1 MLRLYMVIGVTTGR
15 ILFYFPLLF
24 NKSSP
29 FYILNIYS
37 ASCRVGHMGNY
48 IRNKKKTYESH
59 SFQKSCSQLPNFTFH
74 LQLHPDW
81 RGRPKGTNAGLASR

>member
-1 MLRLYMVIGVTTGR
+1 MSVLRLYMVIGVTTGR

-29 FYILNIYS
+29 FYISNIYS

-48 IRNKKKTYESH
+48 IRNKKRHTSPTH
-59 SFQKSCSQLPNFTFH
+59 SRSPVPNFPISLSTCSCT
-74 LQLHPDW
+74 LIGEGGPKERM
-81 RGRPKGTNAGLASR
+81 RG